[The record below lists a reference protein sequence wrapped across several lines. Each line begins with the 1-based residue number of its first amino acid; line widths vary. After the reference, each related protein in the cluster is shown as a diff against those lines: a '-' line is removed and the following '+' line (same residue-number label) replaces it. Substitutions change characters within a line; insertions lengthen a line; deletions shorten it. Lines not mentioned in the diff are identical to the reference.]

1 MSDNNTYIAL
11 NWTKDDPENKIGL
24 FRAGRFTTVS
34 IGLASASAIVLAGLF
49 FALGFLA
56 LKPLA
61 AKVAWLGVVVDPIV
75 RTQNLVVVIPIV
87 YLFFWCISSLFIKG
101 RKIKFQERALDLA
114 AVPQQVDFFLHEA
127 TAQAVLQRLY
137 QLVDSPRHFILLNRI
152 DRALANL
159 RNVGGVSDVSSIL
172 SSQSDNDENQVN
184 SSYGRIQGFVWGI
197 PVLGFIGTVIGL
209 SKAIGKFADTVKGS
223 GDLDKIKDSLTDVTA
238 GLSTAFETTLIA
250 LVAALIIQL
259 YLNRIQAQENKF
271 LDDCN
276 DYCHAQVIAKLRL
289 VPQQDQPIAPQQQPG
304 AQGVPPGPL

>member
-1 MSDNNTYIAL
+1 MSENNPYIAL

-24 FRAGRFTTVS
+24 FRAERFTTVS
-34 IGLASASAIVLAGLF
+34 TGLSSLSAIVLAGLF

-61 AKVAWLGVVVDPIV
+61 VKFAWLGIVVDPIV

-87 YLFFWCISSLFIKG
+87 YLFFWCIASLFIKG

-114 AVPQQVDFFLHEA
+114 AVPQQVDFFLYEA

-137 QLVDSPRHFILLNRI
+137 QLVDSPRHFILLNRV

-172 SSQSDNDENQVN
+172 SSQSDNDENQIN

-209 SKAIGKFADTVKGS
+209 SKAIGKFGAIVKGS
-223 GDLDKIKDSLTDVTA
+223 TELDEIKNGLTDVTA

-276 DYCHAQVIAKLRL
+276 DYCHGQVIAKLRL
-289 VPQQDQPIAPQQQPG
+289 VPQQEQPAVAQQPG
-304 AQGVPPGPL
+304 TQEAPPSQL